1 MEMKHT
7 LTLYTQPDCMYCD
20 MMKTKLEQWG
30 YKYKT
35 KDIKADADSRA
46 FIVLDEGHR
55 TVPQLYYGKTHIN
68 PNINTEEY
76 TQSILEQYIGHLD
89 EVK

>member
-1 MEMKHT
+1 MKHT

-46 FIVLDEGHR
+46 FIVMDEGHR

>member
-1 MEMKHT
+1 MKHE

-20 MMKTKLEQWG
+20 MMKAKLGQWG

-35 KDIKADADSRA
+35 KNIKADEASRA
-46 FIVLDEGHR
+46 FIVMDEGHR

-89 EVK
+89 DVK

>member
-46 FIVLDEGHR
+46 FIVMDEGHR

>member
-1 MEMKHT
+1 MKHT

>member
-1 MEMKHT
+1 MKHE

-20 MMKTKLEQWG
+20 MMKAKLEQWG

-35 KDIKADADSRA
+35 KNIKTDEASRA
-46 FIVLDEGHR
+46 FIVMDEGHR

-89 EVK
+89 DVK